1 MTAAIVGVDVGGTT
15 TAAGVVTSDG
25 DVLADESA
33 PTRGT
38 APGGL
43 LGTIVALIGRVRDE
57 AGRRP
62 GSIDA
67 IGVGVPGPVDAAR
80 GRIGEP
86 VTHVPELAGRDL
98 ASELGSRFGLPAF
111 VDNAVNALALGEWM
125 FGAGRGYRSLVVLAA
140 GTGFGAGIV
149 LDGRLVRGA
158 SGFGGELGHAPV
170 RFDGPRCWCGGRGC
184 LALYASGRGIVD
196 SARARVAGHPQ
207 APLLE
212 AARGDP
218 MMITASDVFRAA
230 AGGDAVAASVV
241 DEACQALGAMIG
253 TVVNGLNPEV
263 VVITGGGAGALAPLL
278 AKILPAA
285 GGYAFARALAS
296 ARITIVPGDKRVS
309 VRGAAALAMYERD
322 VRRKGA
328 SA

>member
-57 AGRRP
+57 AGRRS
-62 GSIDA
+62 GAIDA

-98 ASELGSRFGLPAF
+98 ASELGSRFRLPAF
-111 VDNAVNALALGEWM
+111 VGNDVNALALGEGM
-125 FGAGRGYRSLVVLAA
+125 VGARRGYRALVVLAA

-170 RFDGPRCWCGGRGC
+170 RFDGPRCWGGGRGC
-184 LALYASGRGIVD
+184 LALYAGGGGVGGSGR
-196 SARARVAGHPQ
+196 ARGAGHPE
-207 APLLE
+207 APLVE
-212 AARGDP
+212 
-218 MMITASDVFRAA
+218 
-230 AGGDAVAASVV
+230 
-241 DEACQALGAMIG
+241 GAWG
-253 TVVNGLNPEV
+253 
-263 VVITGGGAGALAPLL
+263 
-278 AKILPAA
+278 
-285 GGYAFARALAS
+285 
-296 ARITIVPGDKRVS
+296 
-309 VRGAAALAMYERD
+309 
-322 VRRKGA
+322 
-328 SA
+328 

>member
-57 AGRRP
+57 AGRRS
-62 GSIDA
+62 GAIDA

-98 ASELGSRFGLPAF
+98 ASELGSRFRLPAF
-111 VDNAVNALALGEWM
+111 VGNDVNALALGEGM
-125 FGAGRGYRSLVVLAA
+125 VGARRGYRALVVLAA

-170 RFDGPRCWCGGRGC
+170 RFDRSEEHTSELQSRLHLVCR
-184 LALYASGRGIVD
+184 L
-196 SARARVAGHPQ
+196 
-207 APLLE
+207 LLE
-212 AARGDP
+212 
-218 MMITASDVFRAA
+218 
-230 AGGDAVAASVV
+230 
-241 DEACQALGAMIG
+241 
-253 TVVNGLNPEV
+253 
-263 VVITGGGAGALAPLL
+263 
-278 AKILPAA
+278 K
-285 GGYAFARALAS
+285 
-296 ARITIVPGDKRVS
+296 K
-309 VRGAAALAMYERD
+309 
-322 VRRKGA
+322 
-328 SA
+328 